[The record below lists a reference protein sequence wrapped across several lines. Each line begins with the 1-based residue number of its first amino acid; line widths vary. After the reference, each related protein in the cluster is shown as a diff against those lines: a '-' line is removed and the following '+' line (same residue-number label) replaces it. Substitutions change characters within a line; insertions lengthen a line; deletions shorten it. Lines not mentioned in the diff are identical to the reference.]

1 MKSNLKLKLAK
12 KDNLDL
18 THKIEQLKNYL
29 LQQFPE
35 QDLILSD
42 NTNSSRSFFQ
52 PIKPIGPISIQLLN
66 TTLQEHFQ
74 CLLKYKAPTIHSETL
89 YKDLLRF
96 IQTHCKEQVETNH
109 ARNHLKICF

>member
-52 PIKPIGPISIQLLN
+52 PIKPI
-66 TTLQEHFQ
+66 
-74 CLLKYKAPTIHSETL
+74 
-89 YKDLLRF
+89 
-96 IQTHCKEQVETNH
+96 
-109 ARNHLKICF
+109 